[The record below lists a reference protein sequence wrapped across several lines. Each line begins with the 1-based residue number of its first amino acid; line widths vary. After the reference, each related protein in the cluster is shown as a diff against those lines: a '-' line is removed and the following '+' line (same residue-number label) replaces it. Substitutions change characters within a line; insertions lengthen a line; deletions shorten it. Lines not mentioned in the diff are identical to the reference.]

1 MALGARAGARL
12 ARLLRAPARRFAA
25 SKHPI
30 QEAKDP
36 SKRRILELALV
47 RHGQSEGNVAY
58 SKSVHGDSSMYSGK
72 FLDRHSSLWRLTDR
86 GRGEAVEAGAWLR
99 DRCAPFDAFYTSEFL
114 RAMETAALLDMDG
127 AQWHTETNCRERDW
141 GALDL
146 LPKGGEDPEEDQ
158 RRRRH
163 GLYFAPSGGESLAS
177 VIIRV
182 DLILAYL
189 NGRYPGRRVLMV
201 CHGELMWAFRL
212 RFERLSQLR
221 YREMQAENCAQQK
234 IQNGQIIVYSRRC
247 PETGTLHK
255 HFRFMRFVCPWD
267 ISRSGGDGWF
277 PIERSGGLTG
287 AELLRQ
293 ARSFPRIY
301 NNRSCSMTDPELKRR
316 VTRYRASASSAIDRA
331 P

>member
-114 RAMETAALLDMDG
+114 RAMETAALLGMDG

-212 RFERLSQLR
+212 RFEKLNQIQYRDMADVARGDERIHNGSVLR
-221 YREMQAENCAQQK
+221 F
-234 IQNGQIIVYSRRC
+234 SRQD
-247 PETGTLHK
+247 PGSGAIHD
-255 HFRFMRFVCPWD
+255 HFRFMQLATPWHAD
-267 ISRSGGDGWF
+267 EAKRRPQWRTFRPNSYSNG
-277 PIERSGGLTG
+277 
-287 AELLRQ
+287 ELLDLVNR
-293 ARSFPRIY
+293 FPRY
-301 NNRSCSMTDPELKRR
+301 YEGSLSDPPDEPD
-316 VTRYRASASSAIDRA
+316 S
-331 P
+331 